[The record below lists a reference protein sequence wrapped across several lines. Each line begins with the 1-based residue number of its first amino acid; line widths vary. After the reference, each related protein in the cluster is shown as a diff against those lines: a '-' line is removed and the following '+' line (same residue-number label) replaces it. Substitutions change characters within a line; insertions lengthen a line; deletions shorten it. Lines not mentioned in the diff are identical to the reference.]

1 MWKFAYII
9 SKLENIGSFII
20 IFKQHSDINQIIKKY
35 SIIFLFSG
43 FVISLIIGILYTI
56 VIILFREYNISNY
69 LLIGM
74 VEAVIMILPITY
86 KTFHLPYNNYKAYN
100 ESYN

>member
-20 IFKQHSDINQIIKKY
+20 IFKQHSYINQIIKKY

-43 FVISLIIGILYTI
+43 FVISLIIGVTI
-56 VIILFREYNISNY
+56 KFDTITNY
-69 LLIGM
+69 
-74 VEAVIMILPITY
+74 VEAYFERSPKILIEE
-86 KTFHLPYNNYKAYN
+86 KNKWVKLSQVDGWVNAAYTQKVK
-100 ESYN
+100 